1 MLLGLRLLL
10 RQRAEAE
17 GDASMGRVR
26 MFVDVGQA
34 LLDNSIDMRRSRS
47 LQRSEV
53 SINLKRDLQLPTG

>member
-1 MLLGLRLLL
+1 MLPGLRLLL
-10 RQRAEAE
+10 RQCAELE

-47 LQRSEV
+47 RQRSEV
-53 SINLKRDLQLPTG
+53 SINLK